1 LSHIMRHNVCY
12 MNSIERSREESKGV
26 SGVGVLDK
34 SVVILSFIAEGGPAT
49 LAEVVGG
56 TGLSRP
62 TAHRLLSA
70 LEAHWLVGRN
80 GGRYSLGVRLLAW
93 GSGAAGSSL
102 VEAARSAL
110 VTLRDE
116 TGESTQLYVREGDRR
131 VCVASVERAGGGLK
145 DIVPVGAVLPL
156 DRGSGGK
163 VLLALGE
170 DGESFP
176 RTDAAELEE
185 IRRCGWAQSVAE
197 REAGVASV
205 SAPVFGGGDA
215 LRAAVCAS
223 GPVSRLGER
232 PGERLAGPVTAAARE
247 IEAALGSGPRPG
259 GR

>member
-1 LSHIMRHNVCY
+1 MS
-12 MNSIERSREESKGV
+12 V

-34 SVVILSFIAEGGPAT
+34 SVVILSFLSEGGPAT

-70 LEAHWLVGRN
+70 LEAHRLVGRN
-80 GGRYSLGVRLLAW
+80 GGRYSLGVRLLGW
-93 GSGAAGSSL
+93 GSKAMDLDL
-102 VEAARSAL
+102 VEAARPVLAA
-110 VTLRDE
+110 LRDE

-131 VCVASVERAGGGLK
+131 VCVASAERAGGGLR

-163 VLLALGE
+163 VLLAWAE
-170 DGESFP
+170 DGESLSSSS
-176 RTDAAELEE
+176 TAEV
-185 IRRCGWAQSVAE
+185 RDRGWAESVAE

-205 SAPVFGGGDA
+205 SAPVFGAGGA

-223 GPVSRLGER
+223 GPSSRLGER
-232 PGERLAGPVTAAARE
+232 PGERLAGPVVAAARK
-247 IEAALGSGPRPG
+247 IEVALGS
-259 GR
+259 

>member
-1 LSHIMRHNVCY
+1 
-12 MNSIERSREESKGV
+12 MNSIEGPGVESKGV

-34 SVVILSFIAEGGPAT
+34 AVVILSFIAEGGPAT

-70 LEAHWLVGRN
+70 LEAHRLVGRN

-102 VEAARSAL
+102 VEAARTAL
-110 VTLRDE
+110 VALRDE

-145 DIVPVGAVLPL
+145 DVVPVGAVLPL

-163 VLLALGE
+163 VLLAWAE
-170 DGESFP
+170 DGERFL
-176 RTDAAELEE
+176 RLAELEE
-185 IRRCGWAQSVAE
+185 VRRRGWAESVAE

-205 SAPVFGGGDA
+205 SAPVFGPGGE

-223 GPVSRLGER
+223 GPVSRLGEH
-232 PGERLAGPVTAAARE
+232 PGERLAGPVVEAARE
-247 IEAALGSGPRPG
+247 FGTALVS
-259 GR
+259 